1 LYYVYKMSSQKCE
14 KAVVKTI
21 GKVAIIRTERGSK
34 ALVGIETLCNLA
46 KKLNLCLENY
56 NCI

>member
-1 LYYVYKMSSQKCE
+1 MSSQKCE